1 MFKLKFHLDSSYSE
15 VEAVEIDDGSMNQND
30 ISSLR
35 TALDKLQVENP
46 CLVFARKMK
55 TGDFENMPEHV
66 IANIAYMS
74 ENLGDCWVYPDAP
87 PMENGKP
94 DARAYMGVMN
104 LLQNVLNLALQS
116 RKRLDEY
123 REVYGELP
131 SDIFGDS

>member
-1 MFKLKFHLDSSYSE
+1 
-15 VEAVEIDDGSMNQND
+15 
-30 ISSLR
+30 
-35 TALDKLQVENP
+35 
-46 CLVFARKMK
+46 MK
-55 TGDFENMPEHV
+55 AGDFENMPEHV

-131 SDIFGDS
+131 SWGFYVRHVDGIRFEDVRLRLTEDDMRPAFVFDDVKNAKLVDVQTPEADHDQIFWH